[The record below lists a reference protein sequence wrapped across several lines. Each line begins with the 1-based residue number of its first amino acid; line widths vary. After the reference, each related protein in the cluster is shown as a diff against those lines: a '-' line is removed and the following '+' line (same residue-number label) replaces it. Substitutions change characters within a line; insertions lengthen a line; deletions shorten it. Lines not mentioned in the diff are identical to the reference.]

1 MGQLPTAQVSP
12 SRPFSHTGVD
22 FTGPIPVLF
31 SRGRG
36 AKTTK
41 GYIAVFICTVTRAV
55 HLEVASDLSTHAFLA
70 AYSRFT
76 APRGVCAVL
85 YSDNATNFKG
95 AASEL
100 QRMLASSS
108 FASNISEKLEAA
120 VRSAKHH
127 LKRVIGETRLTFEE
141 LSTLCTKIEAC
152 LNARPLCA
160 LSNEVTGELALS
172 PAHFLVGSALLSHP
186 ERYDEA
192 QRPMSPSN
200 RWKLLVDLHNSFWS
214 SWRKEVLHQH
224 LKRCKWQTPRTNLQ
238 EGDVVLVRDELAPPA
253 TWPLDVVIAT
263 QAGADNLVRVATV
276 KTAASTLPRPIGKL
290 VKLLTQPELEKCYS
304 EQSK

>member
-1 MGQLPTAQVSP
+1 MLPHLRRSVWILRGQRLAVGVLHCCAKCTRHAARSPSQLMGQLPTARVSP
-12 SRPFSHTGVD
+12 SRLFSHTGVD
-22 FTGPIPVLF
+22 FAGPIPVLF

-70 AYSRFT
+70 AYFRFT
-76 APRGVCAVL
+76 ARRGVCAVL
-85 YSDNATNFKG
+85 YSDNATNFNG

-100 QRMLASSS
+100 QRMLASFL
-108 FASNISEKLEAA
+108 FASNISKKLAAQGTDWSLIPPRAPHFGGLWEAA

-127 LKRVIGETRLTFEE
+127 LKRVICETRLTFEE
-141 LSTLCTKIEAC
+141 LSTLCAKIKAC
-152 LNARPLCA
+152 LNSRPLCA
-160 LSNEVTGELALS
+160 LSNEVTGELALT

-186 ERYDEA
+186 EPYDEA

-200 RWKLLVDLHNSFWS
+200 RWKLLVNLRNSFWS
-214 SWRKEVLHQH
+214 SWRKEVLLQH

-238 EGDVVLVRDELAPPA
+238 EGDVV
-253 TWPLDVVIAT
+253 W
-263 QAGADNLVRVATV
+263 
-276 KTAASTLPRPIGKL
+276 
-290 VKLLTQPELEKCYS
+290 
-304 EQSK
+304 